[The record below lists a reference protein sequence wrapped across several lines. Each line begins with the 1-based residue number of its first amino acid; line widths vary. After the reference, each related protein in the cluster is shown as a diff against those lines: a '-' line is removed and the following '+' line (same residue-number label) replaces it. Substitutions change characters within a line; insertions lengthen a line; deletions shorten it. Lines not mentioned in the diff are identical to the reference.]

1 MHDTYAT
8 RSSNTSKGTKTNPA
22 QFSHHT
28 SISRSV
34 RRPALHAS
42 RLSSIQQTRSLS
54 LFGWGSSKTA
64 DTLPQVQSP
73 STSPSPAVDSTAPLP
88 TVEPIRTVKASHAT
102 ADSPDTAGSSSVEPD
117 ALQTLENSV
126 LQTQNTNAAAAA
138 SDTADLASIPEGIG
152 YLKDVCGLDFGW
164 GPTSL
169 MQFLLEHIH
178 ITAGLSWSAS
188 IIAVV
193 FLLRASIYPFA
204 VTASDMTAR
213 FQEMS
218 PMIKQIQARSR
229 EALNNNDRTGVLEA
243 QMQMRELKKEGKFAF
258 NKMFRPLLLQFPL
271 GYGAWNLLRSCSNVP
286 VPAFETETWLWL
298 SNLTVGDPYYVLP
311 IVTAAMT
318 WVNVTTSAK
327 TQNAQADMPGMALIR
342 NVFPVITGVFMLFQ
356 PAAVQIYFLCNGLF
370 TQIQVTSLQNP
381 AWRRLLK
388 LHPLPNQG
396 PKTAGIPPSR
406 MNISP
411 RVINTTGRVTTTPAP
426 APEPAST
433 SAEPTNRSFIDK
445 GVDSIKAASQQT
457 WRKAMGSTKEKAEQK
472 AQERKRQAQKDAAAR
487 YEAQR
492 RQDLENIRAYRNAAQ
507 TGQNGSHKQ

>member
-1 MHDTYAT
+1 
-8 RSSNTSKGTKTNPA
+8 
-22 QFSHHT
+22 
-28 SISRSV
+28 V
-34 RRPALHAS
+34 
-42 RLSSIQQTRSLS
+42 
-54 LFGWGSSKTA
+54 
-64 DTLPQVQSP
+64 
-73 STSPSPAVDSTAPLP
+73 
-88 TVEPIRTVKASHAT
+88 
-102 ADSPDTAGSSSVEPD
+102 
-117 ALQTLENSV
+117 
-126 LQTQNTNAAAAA
+126 
-138 SDTADLASIPEGIG
+138 DLASIPEGIG

-178 ITAGLSWSAS
+178 ITAGFSWSVS

-193 FLLRASIYPFA
+193 FLLRAAIYPFA

-218 PMIKQIQARSR
+218 PLIKQIQARSR
-229 EALNNNDRTGVLEA
+229 DALNNNDRTGVLEA
-243 QMQMRELKKEGKFAF
+243 QMQMRELKKEGNFAF

-286 VPAFETETWLWL
+286 VPGFETEHWLWI
-298 SNLTVGDPYYVLP
+298 SNLTVGDPYYLLP
-311 IVTAAMT
+311 IITAAMT

-327 TQNAQADMPGMALIR
+327 TQSAQAEMPGMALIR
-342 NVFPVITGVFMLFQ
+342 NGFPVITGVFMLFQ

-381 AWRRLLK
+381 AWRRILK
-388 LHPLPNQG
+388 LHPLPNQS
-396 PKTAGIPPSR
+396 PKTEGIPSSR

-411 RVINTTGRVTTTPAP
+411 RVINTTGRVTTTSSPTPQPAP
-426 APEPAST
+426 SSAQAPD
-433 SAEPTNRSFIDK
+433 RSFIDR

-457 WRKAMGSTKEKAEQK
+457 WRKAIGSTKEKAEQK
-472 AQERKRQAQKDAAAR
+472 AQERKREAQKDAAAR

-507 TGQNGSHKQ
+507 GRYDGNQKQ